1 MASRHAGQGQPVVDI
16 PSTDR
21 SAELTIIVRRNRGLA
36 QRRAELD
43 DFAGTMT
50 RLREAYDAL
59 NQTWPIGWSPDLLVD
74 AMQTGDRLSYHPEL
88 AAEQIARLHTILPKL
103 PSSIEELERN
113 STEQERKELAE
124 RLKTEF
130 KAKTAKQIGADYK
143 KKLMR
148 AKAAIA
154 DVVNSN

>member
-1 MASRHAGQGQPVVDI
+1 
-16 PSTDR
+16 
-21 SAELTIIVRRNRGLA
+21 
-36 QRRAELD
+36 
-43 DFAGTMT
+43 MT
-50 RLREAYDAL
+50 RLREAYNAL

-74 AMQTGDRLSYHPEL
+74 AMQAGDRLSYHPEL